1 MSSMLEQAV
10 IDAAALKEVA
20 LKNAEATVV
29 EKYSTE
35 VKEAMKSLL
44 EQDDDM
50 DLDDMNTGLT
60 MGDDLGAEE
69 DSVVDNVPLAATD
82 GEDLCPCPDEEQVI
96 VLDFDDLARQMS
108 DEGGLPDEMLDSEDV
123 ADEMLD
129 DDEIDLEDEYLQEN
143 LMQMAELQEDE
154 YDDDGDDLE
163 EEVDMSEEYLD
174 EIISTLEEKLTVD
187 VDDALTG
194 WAGRPQSDQKLAAE
208 KILARMQD
216 TEVKEEAELSKDATK
231 EVDELME
238 AKTQLEE
245 QVLNLT
251 QQNTKLATAVAALK
265 EHVEGVNATNAKFL
279 YTNRVLT
286 SDSLNERQRN
296 KIVEAISNADSVEE
310 AKVIFDTLQSAV
322 GSTEKRQ
329 PKSLSEAVDRSSTHI
344 MSSRNATRHES
355 KVEPAVT
362 RWQLLAG
369 LKQK

>member
-1 MSSMLEQAV
+1 
-10 IDAAALKEVA
+10 
-20 LKNAEATVV
+20 
-29 EKYSTE
+29 
-35 VKEAMKSLL
+35 
-44 EQDDDM
+44 
-50 DLDDMNTGLT
+50 
-60 MGDDLGAEE
+60 
-69 DSVVDNVPLAATD
+69 
-82 GEDLCPCPDEEQVI
+82 
-96 VLDFDDLARQMS
+96 
-108 DEGGLPDEMLDSEDV
+108 
-123 ADEMLD
+123 MLD

-265 EHVEGVNATNAKFL
+265 EHVEGVNATNAKLL

-344 MSSRNATRHES
+344 MSSRNATRYES